1 MDSRF
6 LSRSGLAR
14 VQHTMR
20 TLARPG
26 GRSPRAYCSACARPI
41 AAGEAVRLHGVH
53 FHRRCAVYS
62 TND

>member
-6 LSRSGLAR
+6 LSVSGLAK

-20 TLARPG
+20 TL
-26 GRSPRAYCSACARPI
+26 GRSPRPHCSACARPI
-41 AAGEAVRLHGVH
+41 AAGEDVRLHGAA

-62 TND
+62 TNH